1 MTTKTRKAKTKT
13 DPTKAIAYVR
23 VSTDDQS
30 NGPHAQRAA
39 IEAWAARQGIA
50 IVAWHEDLG
59 VSGTAAVDKRPAL
72 LAALADVELLGA
84 GVLVAMKRDRV
95 ARDAMA
101 AAMIDRLATKAGA
114 RVVTADGVG
123 NGDGPEAM
131 LLRTMLDAFAQY
143 EAAVIRARTKAA
155 LQSRKARGLKW
166 TGSLPIGLAADEG
179 TKAVE
184 AHETEGELVRHVL
197 ELRARGVSL
206 RGIAAKMNEAFAP
219 PRKAKTWHVTQV
231 RRILEAHEG
240 EASREA
246 A

>member
-1 MTTKTRKAKTKT
+1 MTDRQQNAQ
-13 DPTKAIAYVR
+13 A
-23 VSTDDQS
+23 

-39 IEAWAARQGIA
+39 IEAWAAREGIA

-59 VSGTAAVDKRPAL
+59 VSGTTPVDRRPAL

-155 LQSRKARGLKW
+155 LQSRKARSLKW
-166 TGSLPIGLAADEG
+166 TGSLPIGLVADDA
-179 TKAVE
+179 TKAVSV
-184 AHETEGELVRHVL
+184 HEDEGEAVRVVMD
-197 ELRARGVSL
+197 LRSRGVSL
-206 RGIAAKMNEAFAP
+206 RGIASKMNATFPP

-231 RRILEAHEG
+231 RRIIEAHEG
-240 EASREA
+240 IASTEA